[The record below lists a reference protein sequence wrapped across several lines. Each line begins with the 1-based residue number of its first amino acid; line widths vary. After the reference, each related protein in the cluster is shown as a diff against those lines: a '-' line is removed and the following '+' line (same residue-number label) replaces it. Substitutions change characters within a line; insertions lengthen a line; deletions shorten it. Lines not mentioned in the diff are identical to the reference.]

1 MKEFYKILIDGIP
14 EGLTVTATVQGLAWT
29 GAELSD
35 GSFGIAM
42 HTEGSSVDRIFPT
55 LVGLDAK
62 KAAEAVMSWNM
73 EEASEGMAVINAFY
87 NSEKKMRELDCEAAY
102 ERVCTAGYE
111 TEGRTFGFIGHLT
124 MPEATTAGA
133 SKVYI
138 MERRDIKGD
147 YPDAACEYILPE
159 CDFVLITG
167 SASINKTMPR
177 LLELSEKAVTILVGP
192 TVPMCPALIGHGIDR
207 LSGMV
212 VKDKEQ
218 FKKWMTEASGN
229 PYPYGYTF
237 MI

>member
-1 MKEFYKILIDGIP
+1 MKEYYQILIDGID
-14 EGLTVTATVQGLAWT
+14 EQFTVTEIVRGRAWI

-42 HTEGSSVDRIFPT
+42 NTEGSGIERSFPT
-55 LVGLDAK
+55 LVGMSAK

-73 EEASEGMAVINAFY
+73 EEASEAMAVINAFY
-87 NSEKKMRELDCEAAY
+87 NSEKKMRELNCEAPY
-102 ERVCTAGYE
+102 DRICTRGWD
-111 TEGRTFGFIGHLT
+111 TEGKTFAFVGHLR
-124 MPEATTAGA
+124 MPEETVKGA
-133 SKVYI
+133 KAVYI
-138 MERRDIKGD
+138 LERRDIKGD
-147 YPDAACEYILPE
+147 YPDAACEYLLPD

-167 SASINKTMPR
+167 SASVNKTMPR
-177 LLELSEKAVTILVGP
+177 LLELSEKAKTILIGP
-192 TVPMCPALIGHGIDR
+192 TVPMCPALIGHGIER

-218 FKKWMTEASGN
+218 FKKWMVEYSGN

>member
-1 MKEFYKILIDGIP
+1 MKEYYQILIDGID
-14 EGLTVTATVQGLAWT
+14 GDLTVTEIVRGKSWV

-42 HTEGSSVDRIFPT
+42 NTDGASIDRIFPT
-55 LVGLDAK
+55 LLGLEAK

-87 NSEKKMRELDCEAAY
+87 NSEKKMRDLDCEAPY
-102 ERVCTAGYE
+102 DRICTRGWE
-111 TEGRTFGFIGHLT
+111 TEGKTFAFIGHLRMSEET
-124 MPEATTAGA
+124 VKGA
-133 SKVYI
+133 KKVYI

-147 YPDAACEYILPE
+147 YPDAACEYLLPE

-167 SASINKTMPR
+167 SASVNKTMPR
-177 LLELSEKAVTILVGP
+177 LLELSEKAKTILIGP
-192 TVPMCPALIGHGIDR
+192 TVPMYPALIGHGIDR

-212 VKDKEQ
+212 VKDKDQ
-218 FKKWMTEASGN
+218 FKKWMVEASGN